1 MKGQLSFEKKTMHA
15 RNMRESVARIH
26 EGLPVSAAFAFKD
39 ALGLTNAGLAD
50 LLGVTP
56 RTLAR
61 WDEKGRLD
69 PVAGDRLDRATRLLD
84 TAIAV
89 LEDEAAAVSWLRR
102 PQRALG
108 GAVPIE
114 LASTDI
120 GTRAVEALLGRMEHG
135 VYT

>member
-1 MKGQLSFEKKTMHA
+1 MHA
-15 RNMRESVARIH
+15 RNMRDSVARIQQ
-26 EGLPVSAAFAFKD
+26 GLPVAAALAFKE

-50 LLGVTP
+50 LLGVTS
-56 RTLAR
+56 RTLGR

-69 PVAGDRLDRATRLLD
+69 PVSGDRLDRAARLLQ
-84 TAIAV
+84 TAISV
-89 LEDEAAAVSWLRR
+89 LEDEGAAVKWLRA

-108 GAVPIE
+108 GAIPIE

-120 GTRAVEALLGRMEHG
+120 GTRGVEALLGRMEHG

>member
-1 MKGQLSFEKKTMHA
+1 MHA

-26 EGLPVSAAFAFKD
+26 EGLPVAAAFAFKE

-50 LLGVTP
+50 LLGVTS
-56 RTLAR
+56 RTLGR

-69 PVAGDRLDRATRLLD
+69 PVSGDRLDRATRLLE
-84 TAIAV
+84 TAISV
-89 LEDEAAAVSWLRR
+89 LEDEKAAVTWLRS

-108 GAVPIE
+108 GGVPIE

-120 GTRAVEALLGRMEHG
+120 GTRAVEALLGRMELG

>member
-1 MKGQLSFEKKTMHA
+1 MHA

-26 EGLPVSAAFAFKD
+26 EGLPVAAAFAFKD
-39 ALGLTNAGLAD
+39 AMGLTNAGLAS
-50 LLGVTP
+50 LLGVTS

-61 WDEKGRLD
+61 WDDKGRLD
-69 PVAGDRLDRATRLLD
+69 PVAGDRLDRATRLLQ
-84 TAIAV
+84 TAVAV
-89 LEDEAAAVSWLRR
+89 LEDDAAAVVWLRS
-102 PQRALG
+102 PQRGLD

>member
-1 MKGQLSFEKKTMHA
+1 
-15 RNMRESVARIH
+15 MRDSVARIH
-26 EGLPVSAAFAFKD
+26 AGLPVAAAFALKE
-39 ALGLTNAGLAD
+39 ALGLTNAALAD
-50 LLGVTP
+50 LLGVTA

-61 WDEKGRLD
+61 WDEKARLD
-69 PVAGDRLDRATRLLD
+69 PVTGDRLDRVTRLLER
-84 TAIAV
+84 AVEV
-89 LEDEAAAVSWLRR
+89 LEDPAAAAAWLRS

>member
-1 MKGQLSFEKKTMHA
+1 MHA

-26 EGLPVSAAFAFKD
+26 EGLPVAAAFAFKE
-39 ALGLTNAGLAD
+39 ALGLTNAGLAE
-50 LLGVTP
+50 LLGVTS

-61 WDEKGRLD
+61 WDGKGRLD
-69 PVAGDRLDRATRLLD
+69 PVSGDRLDRAARLLQ
-84 TAIAV
+84 TAVAV
-89 LEDEAAAVSWLRR
+89 LEDDAAAVKWLRS
-102 PQRALG
+102 PQRALD

>member
-1 MKGQLSFEKKTMHA
+1 MQA

-26 EGLPVSAAFAFKD
+26 QGLPVAAALAFKD
-39 ALGLTNAGLAD
+39 ALGLTNSDLAR
-50 LLGVTP
+50 LLGVSV

-61 WDEKGRLD
+61 WTQASRLD
-69 PVAGDRLDRATRLLD
+69 PVAGDRLDRASRLLD
-84 TAIAV
+84 TAVEV
-89 LEDEAAAVSWLRR
+89 LEEQGAAVTWLRS

-108 GAVPIE
+108 GSVPIE

-120 GTRAVEALLGRMEHG
+120 GTRAVEALLGRMELG

>member
-1 MKGQLSFEKKTMHA
+1 MEGHLAFREKAMHA

-26 EGLPVSAAFAFKD
+26 QGLPVSAALALKD
-39 ALGLTNAGLAD
+39 TLGLTNTDLAQ
-50 LLGVTP
+50 LLGVSV

-61 WDEKGRLD
+61 WTQSSRLD
-69 PVAGDRLDRATRLLD
+69 PVAGDRLDRASRLLD
-84 TAIAV
+84 TAVEV
-89 LEDEAAAVSWLRR
+89 LEDQAAAVAWLRS

-108 GAVPIE
+108 NAVPLE

>member
-1 MKGQLSFEKKTMHA
+1 MHA
-15 RNMRESVARIH
+15 RNMRESVDRIH
-26 EGLPVSAAFAFKD
+26 QGLPVAAALALKD
-39 ALGLTNAGLAD
+39 PLGLTNPDLAR
-50 LLGVTP
+50 LLGVSV

-61 WDEKGRLD
+61 WTQSSRLD
-69 PVAGDRLDRATRLLD
+69 PVAGDRLDRASRLLD
-84 TAIAV
+84 TAVEV
-89 LEDEAAAVSWLRR
+89 LEDQDAAVAWLRS

-108 GAVPIE
+108 GSVPIE

>member
-1 MKGQLSFEKKTMHA
+1 MHA
-15 RNMRESVARIH
+15 RNMRESVARIQ
-26 EGLPVSAAFAFKD
+26 EGLPVAAAFALKE
-39 ALGLTNAGLAD
+39 ALGLTNAGLAG
-50 LLGVTP
+50 LLGVTA

-69 PVAGDRLDRATRLLD
+69 PVSGDRLDRAARLLE
-84 TAIAV
+84 TAVAV
-89 LEDEAAAVSWLRR
+89 LEDEGAAASWLRR

-108 GAVPIE
+108 GAIPIE

>member
-1 MKGQLSFEKKTMHA
+1 MHA

-26 EGLPVSAAFAFKD
+26 DGLPVAAAFALKE
-39 ALGLTNAGLAD
+39 ALGLTNAGLAG
-50 LLGVTP
+50 LLGVTS

-61 WDEKGRLD
+61 WDETGRLD
-69 PVAGDRLDRATRLLD
+69 PVSGDRLDRATRLLQ
-84 TAIAV
+84 TAISV
-89 LEDEAAAVSWLRR
+89 LEDEAAAVRWLRS
-102 PQRALG
+102 PQRALD